1 MKKHASEEA
10 RVAAVKAAKV
20 AWANRNKDATALKKA
35 VWYAANK
42 ERLAPIRKESRKR
55 HYEKHRALRIA
66 YVRKRQAIIKNAY
79 EDLPVAYQAE
89 MQGYYDFC
97 RMFSGFE
104 VDHIV
109 PLTHDLV
116 CGMHVPWNLQ
126 VLPVALNRSKHNSF
140 NQNAIA

>member
-1 MKKHASEEA
+1 MNKHASEEA
-10 RVAAVKAAKV
+10 RVAAIKAAKM
-20 AWANRNKDATALKKA
+20 AWENRNKKSLSVKKA
-35 VWYAANK
+35 AWYAANK